1 MEHFT
6 ESLLKRVR
14 NTGIFESMTRQE
26 AIRVLSDPRAFLVQ
40 FHPEET
46 VFEPEN
52 FMHCLG
58 YVVSGRI
65 GIRMSGYPMRTLTQG
80 SCFGAAA
87 LFGGGERY
95 VTEIRAQTETKILF
109 FENGLVEDCVRS
121 IPAFAEGYIRFLSE
135 RIRFLNRKIRLLSG
149 HDSLN
154 ALTVYLSEQIPD
166 CDGVIPVK
174 SYAQLARTLN
184 MSRSS
189 LYRVMEELEKD
200 GMIRKQGK
208 GILLTDPEAFI

>member
-1 MEHFT
+1 MEHFS

-14 NTGIFESMTRQE
+14 KTGIFETMTRQE
-26 AIRVLSDPRAFLVQ
+26 TIRVLSDPRAYLVG

-87 LFGGGERY
+87 LFGNEGRY
-95 VTEIRAQTETKILF
+95 VTEIRAQSETRILF
-109 FENGLVEDCVRS
+109 FENTLVEECVRT
-121 IPAFAEGYIRFLSE
+121 IPSFAEGYIRFLSE

-154 ALTVYLSEQIPD
+154 ALTIYLSEQVPD

-174 SYAQLARTLN
+174 SYTQLARTLN

-208 GILLTDPEAFI
+208 GILLTDPEAFL

>member
-26 AIRVLSDPRAFLVQ
+26 TMRVLSDPRAFLVQ

-52 FMHCLG
+52 FMQCLG

-95 VTEIRAQTETKILF
+95 VTEIRAQTETKMRPFDPRVRGRLHPVP
-109 FENGLVEDCVRS
+109 ERADPVPEPEDPASVR
-121 IPAFAEGYIRFLSE
+121 P
-135 RIRFLNRKIRLLSG
+135 
-149 HDSLN
+149 
-154 ALTVYLSEQIPD
+154 
-166 CDGVIPVK
+166 
-174 SYAQLARTLN
+174 
-184 MSRSS
+184 
-189 LYRVMEELEKD
+189 
-200 GMIRKQGK
+200 
-208 GILLTDPEAFI
+208 

>member
-1 MEHFT
+1 MEHFS
-6 ESLLKRVR
+6 ESLVKRVR
-14 NTGIFESMTRQE
+14 ETAIFETMTRQE
-26 AIRVLSDPRAFLVQ
+26 TVRVLSDPRAFLVR

-58 YVVSGRI
+58 FVVSGRV
-65 GIRMSGYPMRTLTQG
+65 GIRMSGYPMRTLAQG

-109 FENGLVEDCVRS
+109 FENMLVEESVRT

-154 ALTVYLSEQIPD
+154 ALTVYLAEQAPD
-166 CDGVIPVK
+166 CEGVIPVK
-174 SYAQLARTLN
+174 SFSQLARTLN

-208 GILLTDPEAFI
+208 GILLTDPEAFL